1 LIGFAAGQRETK
13 NTDTNKR
20 SFTHKVPST
29 PWAEYAY
36 LCPNKRDSPI
46 QTMKIMLEIAEILRQ
61 RCKITT
67 SLYTRR
73 TAPTDVYAAKG
84 IYSYFSSLG

>member
-1 LIGFAAGQRETK
+1 
-13 NTDTNKR
+13 
-20 SFTHKVPST
+20 
-29 PWAEYAY
+29 
-36 LCPNKRDSPI
+36 
-46 QTMKIMLEIAEILRQ
+46 MKIMLEIAEILRQ

-67 SLYTRR
+67 FLYARR